1 MASVCG
7 AWFFLVSGRTRGKVK
22 IGVLWIKRKTSR
34 FVREVL
40 YPGRESNPHV
50 FKGHWILSPARLP
63 IPPPGLVKTVAKVAL
78 FCHSPNIPGKILKR
92 FLCGGVEWSIKCCVL
107 C

>member
-50 FKGHWILSPARLP
+50 FKGHWILS
-63 IPPPGLVKTVAKVAL
+63 VAKVAL

-92 FLCGGVEWSIKCCVL
+92 FLCGGVERSVAWCVL

>member
-1 MASVCG
+1 M
-7 AWFFLVSGRTRGKVK
+7 K
-22 IGVLWIKRKTSR
+22 KRI
-34 FVREVL
+34 L

-63 IPPPGLVKTVAKVAL
+63 IPPPGLVKIVKTVAKVAL

-92 FLCGGVEWSIKCCVL
+92 FLCRGVEWRVVWCVL
-107 C
+107 Y